1 VAERKRRRPG
11 GSPAGR
17 RPGRAVQTPSQRI
30 AFWLGWWA
38 ACFVLWMLLV
48 FKTEPVESVAGAV
61 AAAFAATGA
70 ELVRSRGYAPFAP
83 KLEWSRGLLR
93 LPREVVSDAW
103 RMTMLLVRHFTRGE
117 PVKGCFRIVHFSA
130 GSRDDPHAQ
139 ARRAV
144 AEWLSS
150 VSPNTY
156 VLGIDERHHVA
167 VLHQLIR
174 DDLPPELDPSE

>member
-1 VAERKRRRPG
+1 VAERKRRR
-11 GSPAGR
+11 
-17 RPGRAVQTPSQRI
+17 AVQTPAQRI

-38 ACFVLWMLLV
+38 VSFALWVLLV
-48 FKTEPVESVAGAV
+48 FKTEPAELVAGAV

-83 KLEWSRGLLR
+83 ELYWSRELVR
-93 LPREVVSDAW
+93 LPREVVVDCW
-103 RMTMLLVRHFTRGE
+103 RMGMLLVRHFVRGE
-117 PVKGCFRIVHFSA
+117 PIKGCFRIVHFTA
-130 GSRDDPHAQ
+130 AARDDPHAE

-144 AEWLSS
+144 AEWLGC

-167 VLHQLIR
+167 VVHQLIR
-174 DDLPPELDPSE
+174 DELPPELDPSA

>member
-1 VAERKRRRPG
+1 M
-11 GSPAGR
+11 
-17 RPGRAVQTPSQRI
+17 

-38 ACFVLWMLLV
+38 LCFVLWMLLV
-48 FKTEPVESVAGAV
+48 FKTEPAEVVAGAV

-83 KLEWSRGLLR
+83 RLEWSRALLR
-93 LPREVVSDAW
+93 LPREVAHDTW
-103 RMTMLLVRHFTRGE
+103 RMTLLLLRHFIRGE
-117 PVKGCFRIVHFSA
+117 RIEGSFRIVQIPASA
-130 GSRDDPHAQ
+130 RGDPHAQ

-156 VLGIDERHHVA
+156 VLGVHEEHHV
-167 VLHQLIR
+167 VILHQLIR
-174 DDLPPELDPSE
+174 DDLPPEFEPSE